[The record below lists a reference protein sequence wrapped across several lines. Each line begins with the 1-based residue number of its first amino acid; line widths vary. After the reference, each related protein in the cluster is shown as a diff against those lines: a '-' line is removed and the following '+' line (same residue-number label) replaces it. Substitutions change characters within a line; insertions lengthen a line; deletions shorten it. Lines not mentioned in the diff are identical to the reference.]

1 MKIFK
6 LKKRDHVNNMHT
18 QKPLDHFKT
27 KTSKISKT
35 LKSTKF
41 KNFKNFKDYA

>member
-1 MKIFK
+1 MKFFK
-6 LKKRDHVNNMHT
+6 LKKKVHVNNMHT

>member
-1 MKIFK
+1 
-6 LKKRDHVNNMHT
+6 MHT

-41 KNFKNFKDYA
+41 KNFKNFKDYAWNGCKMIKKKG